1 MEHFPVL
8 DHLGALD
15 EIEAGRE
22 KRRTATKARRESRRQ
37 GWHEHNEE
45 RGGGILGDAFPPL
58 DIVPGVV
65 LDERMIQR
73 SILTVMPKASHSA
86 TSAMGRVF
94 AGLVPVDEAVRIPVD
109 GLSATAMIR
118 AMLRVKIS
126 KANRHAV
133 PLLETY
139 VGSYDVQSCDDER
152 LRVRATMA
160 IGKVVSHLRE
170 RGYPVGVACA
180 TVDGTIFAVPYLI
193 DPSAPGPR

>member
-1 MEHFPVL
+1 MSHFPVL
-8 DHLGALD
+8 DRLGALD

-73 SILTVMPKASHSA
+73 SVLTVMPKSGPAA
-86 TSAMGRVF
+86 TSAMGRIF
-94 AGLVPVDEAVRIPVD
+94 AGLVPVDQAVRVPAD
-109 GLSATAMIR
+109 GKAATSMIR

-126 KANRHAV
+126 
-133 PLLETY
+133 
-139 VGSYDVQSCDDER
+139 
-152 LRVRATMA
+152 
-160 IGKVVSHLRE
+160 
-170 RGYPVGVACA
+170 
-180 TVDGTIFAVPYLI
+180 
-193 DPSAPGPR
+193 